1 MKPSTSPRPLSAALQ
16 DRTESVTVW
25 GAGYIGLS
33 AACALAGAG
42 FPCTVLDTDGDRVGR
57 INAGVVPLPGFEDVI
72 PLAEARSGGRLRAA
86 SPEDTAAVAARVH
99 LVCVNTDRDGR
110 PVTGPLTEVLTA
122 IAGARTGGETL
133 IALESTVSLRWL
145 DELVP
150 AALGAAPASDPSL
163 HLVAAPRRDWMLSP
177 EMNLRTLPRV
187 VGTARPESLPL
198 ARELYEA
205 ISEVVHPAPDW
216 RHAGLT
222 KPVENLY
229 RYLDLVLTNQL
240 AEAYP
245 GLDVP
250 EVLRLAGTKWN
261 VPTFHPSIGIGGYCI
276 PLSPRFAVDGAGE
289 GTGEDAGGPVPAEDG
304 LLPLVAA
311 AMAWD
316 GDHPARVAESIL
328 RMADGPIGILGLS
341 YAPNARIV
349 EGSPARRLA
358 EHLLARGADV
368 ALHDPYFTPEE
379 ITSLTG
385 ARPLSWPDD
394 LGGLG
399 TLVAVTPH
407 DLYADLPAR
416 LAALA
421 DPPAVVDNL
430 GSYGATLRGTAVRYA
445 EWGTPATRPAA
456 EPRP

>member
-1 MKPSTSPRPLSAALQ
+1 MNPSTPPRPLLAALQ

-25 GAGYIGLS
+25 GAGFIGLS
-33 AACALAGAG
+33 AACALAEAG
-42 FPCTVLDTDGDRVGR
+42 FSCAVLDIDEHRVR
-57 INAGVVPLPGFEDVI
+57 EINAGVVPLPGFEDVI
-72 PLAEARSGGRLRAA
+72 PLADARSGGRLRAA
-86 SPEDTAAVAARVH
+86 TPDDTAAVAARVH

-110 PVTGPLTEVLTA
+110 PVTGPLTTVLTA
-122 IAGARTGGETL
+122 IGRARTGGETL

-150 AALGAAPASDPSL
+150 AALDADPTTEASL

-177 EMNLRTLPRV
+177 DMNLRSLPRV
-187 VGTARPESLPL
+187 LGTARPESLPV
-198 ARELYEA
+198 ARELYDA
-205 ISEVVHPAPDW
+205 ISDVVHPAPDW

-276 PLSPRFAVDGAGE
+276 PLSPRFAVDGVD
-289 GTGEDAGGPVPAEDG
+289 EDTV
-304 LLPLVAA
+304 LPLVTS
-311 AMAWD
+311 AMSWD

-328 RMADGPIGILGLS
+328 RIADGPIGILGLS

-349 EGSPARRLA
+349 EGSPARRIA

-368 ALHDPYFTPEE
+368 LLHDPYFTPEE
-379 ITSLTG
+379 ITALTG
-385 ARPLSWPDD
+385 ARPLRWPDD
-394 LGGLG
+394 LGSLG
-399 TLVAVTPH
+399 TLIAATPH
-407 DLYADLPAR
+407 ALYGDLPSR
-416 LAALA
+416 LAGLQN
-421 DPPAVVDNL
+421 PPTVVDNL
-430 GSYGATLRGTAVRYA
+430 GGYGAALRDTAVRYA
-445 EWGTPATRPAA
+445 EWGTPATRP
-456 EPRP
+456 

>member
-1 MKPSTSPRPLSAALQ
+1 MKPSTSPRPLSTALQ

-42 FPCTVLDTDGDRVGR
+42 FPCTVLDTDEHRVR
-57 INAGVVPLPGFEDVI
+57 QINAGVVPLPGFEDVI
-72 PLAEARSGGRLRAA
+72 PLAAARSGGLRAA
-86 SPEDTAAVAARVH
+86 SPDDTAAVAARVH

-150 AALGAAPASDPSL
+150 AALGADPVSDPSL

-187 VGTARPESLPL
+187 VGAARPESLPL

-276 PLSPRFAVDGAGE
+276 PLSPRFAVDGAG
-289 GTGEDAGGPVPAEDG
+289 GGRGPDAEPAEAA

-328 RMADGPIGILGLS
+328 RIADGPIGILGLS

-349 EGSPARRLA
+349 EGSPTRRLA
-358 EHLLARGADV
+358 EHLLARGAEV
-368 ALHDPYFTPEE
+368 LLHDPYFTPEE
-379 ITSLTG
+379 ITALTG
-385 ARPLSWPDD
+385 ARPLNWPDD

-399 TLVAVTPH
+399 TLVAATPH
-407 DLYADLPAR
+407 DLYADLPTR

-421 DPPAVVDNL
+421 DPPTVVDNL
-430 GSYGATLRGTAVRYA
+430 GGYGATLRDTGVRYA
-445 EWGTPATRPAA
+445 EWGTPAARPAA
-456 EPRP
+456 TPRP

>member
-1 MKPSTSPRPLSAALQ
+1 MQPSTSPRPLLAALQ
-16 DRTESVTVW
+16 DRTEPVTVW
-25 GAGYIGLS
+25 GAGFIGLS
-33 AACALAGAG
+33 AACALAQAG
-42 FPCTVLDTDGDRVGR
+42 FPCTVLDTDEHRVGE

-72 PLAEARSGGRLRAA
+72 PLAAARSGGRLRAA
-86 SPEDTAAVAARVH
+86 SPDDTAAVAARVH
-99 LVCVNTDRDGR
+99 LVCVNTDRAGR
-110 PVTGPLTEVLTA
+110 PVTGPLTTVLTA
-122 IAGARTGGETL
+122 VGRARAGGETL
-133 IALESTVSLRWL
+133 VALESTVSLRWL
-145 DELVP
+145 DDLVP
-150 AALGAAPASDPSL
+150 AALGAAPATDASL

-177 EMNLRTLPRV
+177 DMNLRTLPRV

-198 ARELYEA
+198 ARELYGA

-276 PLSPRFAVDGAGE
+276 PLSPRFAVDGTGHPGE
-289 GTGEDAGGPVPAEDG
+289 ETP
-304 LLPLVAA
+304 LPLVAA

-328 RMADGPIGILGLS
+328 RITDGPIGILGLS

-349 EGSPARRLA
+349 EGSPAARVT

-368 ALHDPYFTPEE
+368 LLHDPYFTPEE
-379 ITSLTG
+379 ITALTG
-385 ARPLSWPDD
+385 ARPLRWPDD
-394 LGGLG
+394 LSGLG
-399 TLVAVTPH
+399 TLVAATPH

-416 LAALA
+416 LSALQ
-421 DPPAVVDNL
+421 DPPALVDNL
-430 GSYGATLRGTAVRYA
+430 GGYGAALRGTAVPYA
-445 EWGTPATRPAA
+445 EWGTPAARPSAA
-456 EPRP
+456 PRP